1 MDGAKKGKAGAG
13 TMAKMAEV
21 TDQLGKHL
29 NDALLE
35 FRGVQDR
42 LDRCDAD
49 ITGLKLRLNAKD
61 GAMDRL
67 EHIVEV
73 DRSKIEMVERNL
85 KDEMDQ
91 RERATDMILD
101 RLKDQISEAERST
114 KSNAW

>member
-1 MDGAKKGKAGAG
+1 
-13 TMAKMAEV
+13 MAKMVEV

-35 FRGVQDR
+35 FKGAQDR
-42 LDRCDAD
+42 LDLLDAD
-49 ITGLKLRLNAKD
+49 ITSLKLRLNAKD
-61 GAMDRL
+61 EAMNRL

-85 KDEMDQ
+85 KGEMDQ

-101 RLKDQISEAERST
+101 RLKDQISEVERST